1 MMDRKPTSAELMDDL
16 PPMGLLGSQAPACKP
31 TSAAASHHPAPA
43 QPAGANVPAK
53 PLEVREIIVRT
64 GRLVCEVVVANPRLR
79 TTTPE
84 LIERVSR
91 DHPHLA
97 QHACVN
103 AEGPLF
109 GAVMDHTSLPHL
121 LEHVAIDLQTQ
132 ASSDPA
138 AVFVGTTEWL
148 DRAAGV
154 ARIQLSFADDLEGLR
169 AFRDSVEYL
178 NSIVLP

>member
-1 MMDRKPTSAELMDDL
+1 MMDHMPTSAELMNGL
-16 PPMGLLGSQAPACKP
+16 SPMDVLGSQVPASMP
-31 TSAAASHHPAPA
+31 TSAAASHHPATEPQPTSASVSRHQAPA
-43 QPAGANVPAK
+43 QPTGANVPVK

-84 LIERVSR
+84 LIERVNR

-132 ASSDPA
+132 ASSDSA
-138 AVFVGTTEWL
+138 AVFVGTTE
-148 DRAAGV
+148 
-154 ARIQLSFADDLEGLR
+154 
-169 AFRDSVEYL
+169 
-178 NSIVLP
+178 